1 MTDKKSILDDALLDI
16 SYIKS
21 ALNEN
26 TAEILRSVAK
36 EEINSVVAESIFT
49 EEDLE
54 DEVVDVDT
62 EVGAEAEPAGP
73 VGGDDLGVDDITS
86 DESGLDGLEDASQVG
101 LDVSPEIG
109 MDSLELGDE
118 ALDMTAASDDDVVQI
133 YKKLQGTDE
142 IEIIGGDI
150 HLNVQEPGEYVIKTD
165 LLASE
170 TDDLGAGLDSLE
182 PAGGEVEYEVEL
194 DDENGSDLFGGEGE
208 GESGAEEV
216 SAEPE
221 GEGDTE
227 DSIPDDLEDVDSE
240 EESDEELDEA
250 IRTNVAAAQKAGA
263 EYQPKEV
270 GALQLAESAKL
281 VTEARQ
287 KYDVLLVEATK
298 LKSENEEFR
307 KALKAFKTQLVD
319 TVLFNSN
326 LTYTT
331 KLFMEHSTSKAE
343 KSNIIERFD
352 SVKSLTESKD
362 LFKTISNELVNR
374 MPIIESVENKTLNGI
389 TSGSLKLNESTV
401 YVDPSTA
408 AIKDLMKRVAQR

>member
-16 SYIKS
+16 SHIKN

-62 EVGAEAEPAGP
+62 EVGPEPAP
-73 VGGDDLGVDDITS
+73 EMGGDDLAIDDITS

-101 LDVSPEIG
+101 LDVTPDLG

-118 ALDMTAASDDDVVQI
+118 ALDMTAASDDEVVQI
-133 YKKLQGTDE
+133 YKKLSGTDE

-165 LLASE
+165 LLASG
-170 TDDLGAGLDSLE
+170 TDDLDAGLDSLE
-182 PAGGEVEYEVEL
+182 PIGGEDEVEYEVEMG
-194 DDENGSDLFGGEGE
+194 DEGGSDLLGGEEE
-208 GESGAEEV
+208 GSTETEPEAESGEV
-216 SAEPE
+216 
-221 GEGDTE
+221 E
-227 DSIPDDLEDVDSE
+227 DSVPDDLEDVESE
-240 EESDEELDEA
+240 EEEDDELDEA

-281 VTEARQ
+281 VTETRQ

-307 KALKAFKTQLVD
+307 KALKAFKSQLIE
-319 TVLFNSN
+319 TVVFNSN
-326 LTYTT
+326 LTYTAR
-331 KLFMEHSTSKAE
+331 LFMEHSTTKSE
-343 KSNIIERFD
+343 KTNIIERFD
-352 SVKSLTESKD
+352 TVKTLEESQKLYKSLVS
-362 LFKTISNELVNR
+362 ELVNR
-374 MPIIESVENKTLNGI
+374 TPIIENVENKTLNGI
-389 TSGSLKLNESTV
+389 TTGSSLKLNESTV

-408 AIKDLMKRVAQR
+408 AIRDLMNRVAQR

>member
-16 SYIKS
+16 SYIKN

-62 EVGAEAEPAGP
+62 DVDTVAEPVGP
-73 VGGDDLGVDDITS
+73 VGGDDLGIDDIAS

-101 LDVSPEIG
+101 LDVEPELG

-118 ALDMTAASDDDVVQI
+118 ALDMTAASDDEVVQI

-142 IEIIGGDI
+142 IEIIDGDI

-165 LLASE
+165 LLGDADGVE
-170 TDDLGAGLDSLE
+170 ADVDPLGAV
-182 PAGGEVEYEVEL
+182 GGDDVEYEVEL
-194 DDENGSDLFGGEGE
+194 DDESGLDSIGGEE
-208 GESGAEEV
+208 VGAEE
-216 SAEPE
+216 APAEEPE
-221 GEGDTE
+221 AEGEPE
-227 DSIPDDLEDVDSE
+227 DAIPDDLEDVDSE
-240 EESDEELDEA
+240 EESDDELDEA

-281 VTEARQ
+281 VTETRQ

-307 KALKAFKTQLVD
+307 KALKAFKSQLVE

-331 KLFMEHSTSKAE
+331 KLFMEHSTTKAE
-343 KSNIIERFD
+343 KKDIIERFD
-352 SVKSLTESKD
+352 SIKTLNESKD
-362 LFKTISNELVNR
+362 LFKTISNELVKR
-374 MPIIESVENKTLNGI
+374 TPIIENVENKTLNGI
-389 TSGSLKLNESTV
+389 TSGSSLKLNENTV
-401 YVDPSTA
+401 YVDKSTQ
-408 AIKDLMKRVAQR
+408 AIRDLMSRVDKR